1 MDAVIEVSAVDLSA
15 IDSSYDTIRLLD
27 SVRIVSEYHGLDS
40 RFVLT
45 KRTHYLDDVA
55 KDTLTFGKTQ
65 KMSLSAKT
73 VSETRTLSRQIKSI
87 SKASIL
93 ESALQSAKDKIAG
106 ASGGYV
112 VIEDDETT
120 GHPSR
125 ILVMDTADKTTAR
138 KVMQINQNGIGF
150 STTGIDG
157 TFTSA
162 WTIEGEFD
170 AQWITAGVLQGIEI
184 IAERGTVGG
193 WNITN
198 DSIYSDVVIGNTI
211 YRTYLQKPSTTTD
224 WSFSVQKSTNGGST
238 FTGLMYIR
246 ADGVVNLSKVI
257 GDVGFNDTVT
267 FNADTWLIDEHT
279 YVKHGASATG
289 GYLLKNY
296 ILAVVNGSI

>member
-1 MDAVIEVSAVDLSA
+1 M
-15 IDSSYDTIRLLD
+15 
-27 SVRIVSEYHGLDS
+27 
-40 RFVLT
+40 
-45 KRTHYLDDVA
+45 
-55 KDTLTFGKTQ
+55 
-65 KMSLSAKT
+65 
-73 VSETRTLSRQIKSI
+73 
-87 SKASIL
+87 

-125 ILVMDTADKTTAR
+125 ILVMDTDSVTTAR
-138 KVMQINQNGIGF
+138 KIMQINQNGIGF

-193 WNITN
+193 WNITSN
-198 DSIYSDVVIGNTI
+198 SIYSDVTIGNTI
-211 YRTYLQKPSTTTD
+211 YRTYLQKPSATTD
-224 WSFSVQKSTNGGST
+224 WSFSVQKSTNGGSS

-246 ADGVVNLSKVI
+246 ADGMVNLSKVSGAVDFYDSVTI
-257 GDVGFNDTVT
+257 HDTAT
-267 FNADTWLIDEHT
+267 FNAELWLIDEYT
-279 YVKHGASATG
+279 YVKHGASSTG
-289 GYLLKNY
+289 GYSLKDY
-296 ILAVVNGSI
+296 ILGVVNGSI